1 MRLKVNRQNIRIHPD
16 SKRVITRYF
25 GHKEEQSKSI
35 ITKIIAMSNFEA
47 ESHLNN
53 VLREFAKRHRNI
65 TKIFG
70 RNYAT
75 VKPHVVEI
83 LGGPD
88 NITNIKKLLIGS
100 YFTMEYSIEST
111 ALFNPSI
118 VEHPDQAGIEIGQKR
133 AIISFRATGESH
145 ISSIVFRSGIIE
157 ADGTINLDPSGNYI
171 SEAEIIKGYVYD
183 KAEFVGIMNEHD
195 IHNDVS
201 TDILNKL
208 GDFFYYSEL
217 HTFISDLQ
225 NNSEMS
231 LESKQALTQM
241 LWLAKSHYEISF
253 SQDTDISERV
263 IFPSSRT
270 ESNGIEDARFVK
282 FEDTNGEICYYA
294 TYTAYDGHTILPKIL
309 ETKDFYYFKNLP
321 LHGDCTKDKNFAF
334 FPKKIGGKYTMI
346 SRIDGVNH
354 YIMFSDNINVWDTAE
369 LLQIPEMGWEL
380 IQVGNC
386 GSPIETRKG
395 WLVIT
400 HGVGPMRKYSI
411 GAILLDL
418 QNPQK
423 VIARLSEPLIV
434 PNEDEREG
442 YVPNVVYSC
451 GSIVHNENLI
461 IPYAVSDYSSSFA
474 SINLNKVLDAMEYRV

>member
-1 MRLKVNRQNIRIHPD
+1 
-16 SKRVITRYF
+16 
-25 GHKEEQSKSI
+25 
-35 ITKIIAMSNFEA
+35 
-47 ESHLNN
+47 
-53 VLREFAKRHRNI
+53 
-65 TKIFG
+65 
-70 RNYAT
+70 
-75 VKPHVVEI
+75 
-83 LGGPD
+83 
-88 NITNIKKLLIGS
+88 
-100 YFTMEYSIEST
+100 
-111 ALFNPSI
+111 
-118 VEHPDQAGIEIGQKR
+118 
-133 AIISFRATGESH
+133 
-145 ISSIVFRSGIIE
+145 
-157 ADGTINLDPSGNYI
+157 
-171 SEAEIIKGYVYD
+171 
-183 KAEFVGIMNEHD
+183 
-195 IHNDVS
+195 
-201 TDILNKL
+201 
-208 GDFFYYSEL
+208 
-217 HTFISDLQ
+217 
-225 NNSEMS
+225 MS